1 MYKSGSGGRP
11 ETRGGVELR
20 HSPKKRLLI
29 RKKTNRVVGDSL
41 LAGGREIMLP
51 DPVPP
56 PPWVENARKAVARR
70 EIRRTGSTS
79 WLTASMKGIG
89 PGRPLNP

>member
-1 MYKSGSGGRP
+1 
-11 ETRGGVELR
+11 
-20 HSPKKRLLI
+20 
-29 RKKTNRVVGDSL
+29 
-41 LAGGREIMLP
+41 
-51 DPVPP
+51 
-56 PPWVENARKAVARR
+56 VARR